1 MHETPILELSPLTA
15 LSPVDGRY
23 HRQTGERLRQ
33 LFSEFGLIRHR
44 LEVEVA
50 WLAALAE
57 HPEIAE
63 VPPLSETSRQKL
75 HALVAEFSPTQA
87 QRVKDIER
95 QTNHD
100 VKALEYFLREQ
111 LQADPELAPLEG
123 FIHFACTSWDVNHPA
138 YALMLDRARTEIL
151 LPALEQIKEQLRA
164 MAHDCADLPMLS
176 RTHGQPASPTT
187 LGKEIA
193 VAAARLERQ
202 LGGLRGMRF
211 LAKMNGA
218 VGNYNAHHAAYPE
231 VDWPAHAAQVL
242 QGLGLEANPW
252 TTQIE
257 PYDQFA
263 EFFHALIRIHHLLT
277 DFARDVWQYISMG
290 YFRQK
295 LQTGEVGSSTM
306 PHKVNPIDF
315 ENAEGNFG
323 QACAELAHYAD
334 KLTISR
340 LQRDLSDSTVLRN
353 IGATLACSANAYAA
367 LLRGLG
373 KLDVD
378 AEAMERD
385 LAACPEVLAEAVQ
398 TVMKRYGLPDPY
410 EQLKAFTRGQRITQE
425 SLAEFIGGLELPE
438 DVKQR
443 LSAMRPRDY
452 LGHAAELARKI

>member
-1 MHETPILELSPLTA
+1 MELSPLTA

-23 HRQTGERLRQ
+23 HQQTEERLRQ

-44 LEVEVA
+44 LEVEIA
-50 WLAALAE
+50 WLAALSE
-57 HPEIAE
+57 HPEVAE
-63 VPPLSETSRQKL
+63 VPPLSETARQKL
-75 HALVAEFSPTQA
+75 QALVADFSPAQA
-87 QRVKDIER
+87 QCVKDIEK

-111 LQADPELAPLEG
+111 LQADRELAPLEG

-138 YALMLDRARTEIL
+138 YALMLDRARIEII
-151 LPALEQIKEQLRA
+151 LPALEQIEERLRS
-164 MAHDCADLPMLS
+164 MAHDYADLPMLS

-193 VAAARLERQ
+193 VTAARLQRQ
-202 LGGLRGMRF
+202 LSGLRDMRF

-218 VGNYNAHHAAYPE
+218 VGNYNAHRAAYPE

-263 EFFHALIRIHHLLT
+263 EFFHALIRIHNLLT
-277 DFARDVWQYISMG
+277 DFARDAWQYISMG

-295 LQTGEVGSSTM
+295 VQAGEVGSSTM

-323 QACAELAHYAD
+323 QACAELAYYAD

-373 KLDVD
+373 KLDPD
-378 AEAMERD
+378 PQAMERD

-398 TVMKRYGLPDPY
+398 TVMKRYGLPEPY
-410 EQLKAFTRGQRITQE
+410 EQLKAFTRGQHITQE
-425 SLAEFIGGLELPE
+425 GLAEFIGSLKLPE

-443 LSAMRPRDY
+443 LSAMQPRDY
-452 LGHAAELARKI
+452 LGYAAELARKI